1 MHPGRMSA
9 GSADAPPAAGCF
21 GGARGGSNRGGAP
34 AVGCFGPERAP
45 LLDGTRSARRADSS
59 AGRAR
64 PWATEYRSN
73 EDTLTE
79 EDDAEYGIP
88 LETREPR
95 GAFDDGDPAET
106 RGGDARLV
114 SNLPEI
120 RASAIRPALVVLAVA
135 AAPFAVG
142 LALGYPRA
150 SAATLLCAETTGAT
164 ELHDNVQPDTYAY
177 ACVTETRAAKL
188 ENLFL
193 AGAAAGA
200 LVCGKLVDA
209 VGRRGALRLAGAVST
224 LGWIAGELV
233 FGAATNGGALGR
245 VLVGV
250 GAGAITTAS
259 ILLAAETAAP
269 ASRAFAVA
277 STQLA
282 LALGLLLMHLFAL
295 IARTVE
301 NNADVDTVDAWKE
314 DDASALIT
322 PGRHPGVHRPHWR
335 QLALFAAATN
345 ACLAAGAGGVF
356 GGETSRF
363 LFSAVPESPRWLA
376 RRGHREDVHRAI
388 ASARGLSDT
397 DPRVEQEAARIL
409 DDARLERERRVPN
422 DGTPRVKT
430 FAASHLLTRGNLSR
444 ALFKSTVLIAVTT
457 LGGLSLPSNTASVA
471 LVSGFEDTP
480 RAAWAFSVAKLLGA
494 LLAVVAS
501 RPDPDGF
508 GKLSRRV
515 TFLLSVCGMLAAN
528 VAVVASLVVAPPLYE
543 EKDTSHG
550 VPVNAGDAVR
560 ALAPLLFASAHAL
573 GAATT
578 PWLVA
583 AEAFPFAARGLALGL
598 VAAAHWSFLLDVQ
611 RGFGA
616 AAAYGTAGGVGAF
629 SAFGLACAAGVSL
642 LAPRGQTLVPDA
654 DGVALERAGARGKA
668 GNADRKRTIGIA
680 QGF

>member
-1 MHPGRMSA
+1 M
-9 GSADAPPAAGCF
+9 
-21 GGARGGSNRGGAP
+21 
-34 AVGCFGPERAP
+34 
-45 LLDGTRSARRADSS
+45 
-59 AGRAR
+59 
-64 PWATEYRSN
+64 
-73 EDTLTE
+73 TE

-188 ENLFL
+188 EHLFL

>member
-1 MHPGRMSA
+1 MSA

-95 GAFDDGDPAET
+95 GAFVDGDPAET

-188 ENLFL
+188 EHLFL

-295 IARTVE
+295 IARTVK

-508 GKLSRRV
+508 GKLFFSRRV
-515 TFLLSVCGMLAAN
+515 TFLISVCGMLAAN

-598 VAAAHWSFLLDVQ
+598 VAAAHWSFLLDVHS
-611 RGFGA
+611 GFGA
-616 AAAYGTAGGVGAF
+616 AAGYGTAGGVGAF

-642 LAPRGQTLVPDA
+642 VAPRGQTLVPDA

>member
-1 MHPGRMSA
+1 
-9 GSADAPPAAGCF
+9 
-21 GGARGGSNRGGAP
+21 
-34 AVGCFGPERAP
+34 
-45 LLDGTRSARRADSS
+45 
-59 AGRAR
+59 
-64 PWATEYRSN
+64 
-73 EDTLTE
+73 
-79 EDDAEYGIP
+79 
-88 LETREPR
+88 
-95 GAFDDGDPAET
+95 
-106 RGGDARLV
+106 
-114 SNLPEI
+114 
-120 RASAIRPALVVLAVA
+120 
-135 AAPFAVG
+135 
-142 LALGYPRA
+142 
-150 SAATLLCAETTGAT
+150 
-164 ELHDNVQPDTYAY
+164 
-177 ACVTETRAAKL
+177 
-188 ENLFL
+188 
-193 AGAAAGA
+193 
-200 LVCGKLVDA
+200 
-209 VGRRGALRLAGAVST
+209 
-224 LGWIAGELV
+224 
-233 FGAATNGGALGR
+233 
-245 VLVGV
+245 
-250 GAGAITTAS
+250 
-259 ILLAAETAAP
+259 
-269 ASRAFAVA
+269 VA

-295 IARTVE
+295 IAHTVE

-345 ACLAAGAGGVF
+345 ACVAAGAGGVF

-397 DPRVEQEAARIL
+397 DPRVDQEAARIL
-409 DDARLERERRVPN
+409 DDARLERERRVPG

-501 RPDPDGF
+501 RPDGF

-515 TFLLSVCGMLAAN
+515 TFLISVCSMLAAN

-543 EKDTSHG
+543 GKDTSHG
-550 VPVNAGDAVR
+550 VPNAGDAVR

-583 AEAFPFAARGLALGL
+583 AEAFPFAARGAALGL
-598 VAAAHWSFLLDVQ
+598 VVAAHWSFLLDVHS
-611 RGFGA
+611 GFGA
-616 AAAYGTAGGVGAF
+616 AAVYGTAGGVGAF

-642 LAPRGQTLVPDA
+642 VAPRGQTLVPDA
-654 DGVALERAGARGKA
+654 DGVVLERAGARGMA

>member
-1 MHPGRMSA
+1 M
-9 GSADAPPAAGCF
+9 
-21 GGARGGSNRGGAP
+21 
-34 AVGCFGPERAP
+34 
-45 LLDGTRSARRADSS
+45 
-59 AGRAR
+59 
-64 PWATEYRSN
+64 
-73 EDTLTE
+73 
-79 EDDAEYGIP
+79 
-88 LETREPR
+88 
-95 GAFDDGDPAET
+95 
-106 RGGDARLV
+106 
-114 SNLPEI
+114 
-120 RASAIRPALVVLAVA
+120 VLAVA

-177 ACVTETRAAKL
+177 ACVTETRAEKL
-188 ENLFL
+188 EHLFL

-200 LVCGKLVDA
+200 LVCWKLVDA

-642 LAPRGQTLVPDA
+642 VAPRGQTLVPDA

>member
-1 MHPGRMSA
+1 M
-9 GSADAPPAAGCF
+9 
-21 GGARGGSNRGGAP
+21 
-34 AVGCFGPERAP
+34 
-45 LLDGTRSARRADSS
+45 
-59 AGRAR
+59 
-64 PWATEYRSN
+64 
-73 EDTLTE
+73 
-79 EDDAEYGIP
+79 
-88 LETREPR
+88 
-95 GAFDDGDPAET
+95 
-106 RGGDARLV
+106 
-114 SNLPEI
+114 
-120 RASAIRPALVVLAVA
+120 
-135 AAPFAVG
+135 
-142 LALGYPRA
+142 
-150 SAATLLCAETTGAT
+150 
-164 ELHDNVQPDTYAY
+164 
-177 ACVTETRAAKL
+177 
-188 ENLFL
+188 
-193 AGAAAGA
+193 
-200 LVCGKLVDA
+200 
-209 VGRRGALRLAGAVST
+209 
-224 LGWIAGELV
+224 
-233 FGAATNGGALGR
+233 
-245 VLVGV
+245 
-250 GAGAITTAS
+250 
-259 ILLAAETAAP
+259 
-269 ASRAFAVA
+269 
-277 STQLA
+277 
-282 LALGLLLMHLFAL
+282 
-295 IARTVE
+295 
-301 NNADVDTVDAWKE
+301 
-314 DDASALIT
+314 
-322 PGRHPGVHRPHWR
+322 
-335 QLALFAAATN
+335 
-345 ACLAAGAGGVF
+345 
-356 GGETSRF
+356 
-363 LFSAVPESPRWLA
+363 
-376 RRGHREDVHRAI
+376 
-388 ASARGLSDT
+388 
-397 DPRVEQEAARIL
+397 
-409 DDARLERERRVPN
+409 
-422 DGTPRVKT
+422 
-430 FAASHLLTRGNLSR
+430 LTRGNLSR

-642 LAPRGQTLVPDA
+642 VAPRGQTLVPDA
-654 DGVALERAGARGKA
+654 DGVALERAGARGQA

>member
-1 MHPGRMSA
+1 MSA
-9 GSADAPPAAGCF
+9 GSADAPPAAGYF

-95 GAFDDGDPAET
+95 GAFVDGDPAET

-164 ELHDNVQPDTYAY
+164 ELHDNVQPDPSAY

-188 ENLFL
+188 EHLFL

-295 IARTVE
+295 IAHTVE

-422 DGTPRVKT
+422 DGSTRVKT

-471 LVSGFEDTP
+471 LVSGFEETP

-501 RPDPDGF
+501 RPDGF
-508 GKLSRRV
+508 GKLFFSRRV

-528 VAVVASLVVAPPLYE
+528 VAVVASLVLAPPLYE

-560 ALAPLLFASAHAL
+560 ALAPLLFASAHTL

-583 AEAFPFAARGLALGL
+583 AEAFPFAARGAALGL
-598 VAAAHWSFLLDVQ
+598 VAAAHWSFLLDVHS
-611 RGFGA
+611 GFGA

-629 SAFGLACAAGVSL
+629 SVFGLACAAGVSL
-642 LAPRGQTLVPDA
+642 VAPRGQTLVPDA

-668 GNADRKRTIGIA
+668 GNADQKRTIGIA

>member
-1 MHPGRMSA
+1 MSA

-95 GAFDDGDPAET
+95 GAFSDGDPAET

-114 SNLPEI
+114 SDPEI

-135 AAPFAVG
+135 AAPFGVG

-150 SAATLLCAETTGAT
+150 SAATLLCAETTRT
-164 ELHDNVQPDTYAY
+164 ELHSDPSAY
-177 ACVTETRAAKL
+177 ACVTGARAARL
-188 ENLFL
+188 ENLNL

-200 LVCGKLVDA
+200 LFCGKVADA

-250 GAGAITTAS
+250 GAGAAMTAS

-269 ASRAFAVA
+269 AWRALAVA

-282 LALGLLLMHLFAL
+282 LALGLALMHLFAL
-295 IARTVE
+295 IAHTKVTVE
-301 NNADVDTVDAWKE
+301 TAFE

-322 PGRHPGVHRPHWR
+322 PGRHPGAIRPHWR
-335 QLALFAAATN
+335 QLALFAAAVN

-376 RRGHREDVHRAI
+376 RRGHREDVTRAI

-397 DPRVEQEAARIL
+397 DPRVAEEAARIL
-409 DDARLERERRVPN
+409 DDARLERGGRGG
-422 DGTPRVKT
+422 DGTTRRA

-444 ALFKSTVLIAVTT
+444 ALFKSTVLIAVAT
-457 LGGLSLPSNTASVA
+457 LGGLSLPSRTASVA
-471 LVSGFEDTP
+471 LVSGFEDAP
-480 RAAWAFSVAKLLGA
+480 SAAWAFSGAKALGA
-494 LLAVVAS
+494 LLCVVAS
-501 RPDPDGF
+501 RPDGF

-515 TFLLSVCGMLAAN
+515 TFLLSVCGMLTAN
-528 VAVVASLVVAPPLYE
+528 VAVVASLVLAPPLHE
-543 EKDTSHG
+543 EKYTNG
-550 VPVNAGDAVR
+550 VPNAGDAVR
-560 ALAPLLFASAHAL
+560 ALAPLLFASAHAF

-583 AEAFPFAARGLALGL
+583 AEAFPFAARGGALGL
-598 VAAAHWSFLLDVQ
+598 VAAAHWSYLLDVQ

-616 AAAYGTAGGVGAF
+616 AAGAGTAGGVGAF
-629 SAFGLACAAGVSL
+629 SAFGLACAAGLSL
-642 LAPRGQTLVPDA
+642 VAPRGQTLVPDA
-654 DGVALERAGARGKA
+654 DGVALERAGARGEA